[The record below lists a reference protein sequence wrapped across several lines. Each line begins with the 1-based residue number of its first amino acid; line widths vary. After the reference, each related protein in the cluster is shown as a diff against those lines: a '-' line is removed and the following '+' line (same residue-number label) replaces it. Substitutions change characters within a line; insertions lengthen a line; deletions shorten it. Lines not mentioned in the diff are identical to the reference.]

1 MINLE
6 ENNRVFQTTRKKIE
20 ISIYFSITNLNI
32 NSVGS
37 LIKTETGSFN

>member
-1 MINLE
+1 ME
-6 ENNRVFQTTRKKIE
+6 YSRQPEKKIE